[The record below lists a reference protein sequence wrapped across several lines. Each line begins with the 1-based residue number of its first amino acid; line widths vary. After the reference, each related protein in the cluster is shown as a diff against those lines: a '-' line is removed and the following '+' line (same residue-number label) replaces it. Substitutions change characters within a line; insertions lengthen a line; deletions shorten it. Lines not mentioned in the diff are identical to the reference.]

1 MEFRRAEPTDLPEV
15 MKIVTDAIHLLGS
28 QGSPQWQ
35 AGYGPDEEKIRTD
48 ILNHELYV
56 LVEEEILGMI
66 ALVQGIDPVYTAIK
80 NGSWLGND
88 TYVSLHRVAVA
99 IDVSGKGI
107 AKKLLHY
114 SIEESIKHGLTD
126 IRIDTHELNIGM
138 QKAILA
144 SGFEF
149 RGELYFPIPHGKTQ
163 AYQFIAK

>member
-1 MEFRRAEPTDLPEV
+1 MEFRRAELTDLPEV

-56 LVEEEILGMI
+56 LVEEEILGII
-66 ALVQGIDPVYTAIK
+66 ALVSGVDPVYSAIK
-80 NGSWLGND
+80 NGSWIGNGP
-88 TYVSLHRVAVA
+88 YVSLHRVAVA
-99 IDVSGKGI
+99 IKASGKGV
-107 AKKLLHY
+107 AKQLLRH
-114 SIEESIKHGLTD
+114 SIDECIKIGIID

-144 SGFEF
+144 CGFEF
-149 RGELYFPIPHGKTQ
+149 RGEVCFPIPHGERK
-163 AYQFIAK
+163 AYQFIPK